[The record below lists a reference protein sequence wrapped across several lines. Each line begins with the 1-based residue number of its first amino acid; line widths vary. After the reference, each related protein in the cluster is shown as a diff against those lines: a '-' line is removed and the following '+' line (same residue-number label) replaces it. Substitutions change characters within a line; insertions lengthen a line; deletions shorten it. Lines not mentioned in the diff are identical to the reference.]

1 MQAQDTKTQQ
11 DLAKMQESLNNLQRY
26 HKSGSLSLLFS
37 NDTEKKKVQ
46 EEKLEKIQGFAE
58 NLGFDGVG
66 VNNDGDVFA
75 YKGDKALW
83 LNEGFFDNF
92 SDVLLNNSYGIAGSV
107 AGGMLGSTLAGAKAG
122 RALGSV
128 GGASGQI
135 VGGILGSAIGAFG
148 GGILDAVNTQLK
160 NKEEINAKFLENMLR
175 VGNEEML
182 FDLAGGSVGTYVL
195 ANGKKILTA
204 PLKATKKLSE
214 NLIATGTL
222 KNLATTQNINAAKDL
237 LDANIPKE
245 VQEDLKAFANAYGGN
260 LKMQEEVLGLTQAKE
275 ALSAKYGEDSIL
287 TKTASALEKLALENN
302 TQNAQKELLELIR
315 ADSSGQA
322 LGMLY
327 QVAKESPKANDNLKS
342 LLNKTTQALNKELE
356 SLNLNPQ
363 TLKEIYKELESG
375 TKESY
380 DIATNKVLLD
390 LYENERITLNR
401 GEYDNL
407 RKQLENNA
415 ELETSALSFLKFV
428 ENSIFNPQGVGLE
441 QLINAR
447 KTLNGFIKDTKDSN
461 TKSYLKN
468 IVENHLHKEINNG
481 INKIFQSNPHFYQ
494 QATNLY
500 NNSLSDYA
508 TMKETLKDLKKLGF
522 LDEAKSNEN
531 LIDKFIKYIQG
542 DGGLNSKNNF
552 IELTKGLSEQN
563 KQAIELNVLN
573 RIYQR
578 NLLKD
583 DGIEVFASKNFLRE
597 TQKLKE
603 VFNTKGAREFIELME
618 GFNKLF
624 SNDAE
629 IALKMGYA
637 TPRVE
642 GSSIATTIEGAIQQ
656 KMIKGIFG
664 ILMRNLPHNSLII
677 KGLGLSENVQAQALR
692 YHLKK
697 ALENTNDIH
706 AFKTHLSQNADKQNF
721 NSATQQILKEI
732 LGEVDTLKNE
742 VLRESENYK
751 NAYEKDTQAQVK
763 SDIQP
768 LKMLESGEL
777 DEALLKQAQERNLK
791 LWVGNLENEQLAKEL
806 GLDSKKPIRIT
817 MQGNAITHIEKR
829 HGANSIMAQNGQPSI
844 QIQDYANHAQIVN
857 TADKSKVILSDDNQ
871 RMLVSGKQVN
881 GYYIIV
887 ESISTKK
894 NELKLKTMYKENGR
908 LEDSAI
914 FKSARALTDHNN
926 GGESLRLNPSNS
938 LDFHAQQNLTTK
950 ERIKQARDLGLNPK
964 EAVEFIKG
972 VQNKEILREVDTLK
986 NEVLREGGNYKFAST
1001 KEPEAP
1007 NLSPK
1012 TPQEAQEILES
1023 ITPAQMPAHLNE
1035 QEFLNGFSHIVN
1047 KENFLAHL
1055 QKAQDSKER
1064 IQALNLVEPTRL
1076 EPDLVLDTHN
1086 VKGEATKD
1094 FIKAF
1099 QNRNG
1104 SKFYVLVTQRDNEN
1118 FLLTGIPISRKN
1130 KIIKRI
1136 NNAEAIKARD
1146 FQGISTLLSH
1156 TSPELNANLT
1166 TKDRIKQARDLGLNP
1181 KEAVE
1186 FIKNKNLPQPRTN
1199 TLPQNKEILEAEIVE
1214 SEEIPHLQKKLIEWI
1229 EQNATQRPQL
1239 IAPNQ
1244 QARLSTRD
1252 LIEFARA
1259 QNLPPKQAVYLIN
1272 NTPRNL
1278 PIKVESTQKVNANA
1292 QNVNTK
1298 NVNEKGNIENNVK
1311 DVENVES
1318 KDLKTLRAQT
1328 KEALKPYTQQKIT
1341 NKGDNTQAVL
1351 THKGISEMLSAKAI
1365 AQSVNNGFTKA
1376 QHLQAVQNIKDLFES
1391 AVFKESQ
1398 APKHPKND
1406 VLAYRIYNAPFENAN
1421 AVISVQERKVND
1433 DVLYFVKLEN
1443 LQPMQN
1449 EASAFTSNLQ
1459 GLKSKVD
1466 NPAERQ
1472 TLPSLD
1478 SEKIIPQQVKTTQEI
1493 IKEAKDKNVILKA
1506 QNPTKAQIAYFNPFM
1521 NEYEKIKEIKKLH
1534 TQDDNLIRVMKVD
1547 GRNDYIEPLSNMSV
1561 SKEYLQ
1567 KQTAQSLK
1575 EQITQAILGNQ
1586 TQLKA
1591 LQQGYNTYH
1600 LSTFQKEVLESALD
1614 IANNPTKY
1622 KEYKLQGLQKQLDNL
1637 NSNEAYHIEKSREY
1651 DRARYAKDR
1660 QELEKE
1666 ISALK
1671 GTESSLESVPQKVE
1685 SSDIVFTDKKGKQH
1699 TLTKEVAQQWL
1710 ETFNL
1715 KSLDE
1720 TYTPQHT
1727 QEIKQALG
1735 GKEIRL
1741 QLGSLKKLV
1750 AQGREQYIPQIKEVL
1765 DSPEAIMRDDMGEYL
1780 FIKHLKD
1787 DDYFVNVSFDNGEYL
1802 VSISNGI
1809 KETRNLNNKIKKG
1822 GSFIYQSPNFNSI
1835 SQKLLQTSQYSA
1847 NKIDENILPQSKE
1860 KIKQE
1865 KSREIKRMLKTLKA
1879 AGAYDDTEYIT
1890 SIFPD
1895 FFDYFDKANNFYV
1908 PKYYTDFKDFID
1920 QVTQLRPLSLFEHSK
1935 FPSVKDFESII
1946 LNSKNVDFESLK
1958 KIQGLKEIVE
1968 MLEKE
1973 AEIFNSLPQRPK
1985 SLKEYFKIKEARNRK
2000 TAFKPV
2006 TIEKYVKAHFNEPNA
2021 SESYKE
2027 AAKVGI
2033 QNAINRAKTKEYK
2046 QNLKKWGEGAS
2057 HYLRD
2062 ENGDLLLNA
2071 DGFYYNDKAF
2081 FDKHF
2086 FKKMYKKRFPAASL
2100 ASILEEYKAA
2110 KSNYENAINTND
2122 FKRFKHDVYFD
2133 FMLKKSALNEGSFNP
2148 DSKNVLQSNPHLGSG
2163 LVGGSVAGIE
2173 QDENGNLSFS
2183 PEKFALGLLGGV
2195 VGSKAVAKGFAYL
2208 KENPQV
2214 KEAVAREL
2222 ANTLALGFDKAKAKY
2237 PALSLL
2243 EPRYI
2248 VQNEK
2253 GRKIQAKSMLKELEK
2268 EQKGLYNVAFN
2279 GKNAVL
2285 IQKDLEN
2292 IDEAILLQKG
2302 TKRKGGK
2309 HIRLAHSTDKTQ
2321 EGYVTKNEVVNL
2333 GKDIRQFLKEHKEP
2347 FIDTNGARLYEWEKD
2362 SARFRVVVN
2371 DIQDSGGNS
2380 LLPSASEEIITF
2392 YSDRNLKE
2400 KMEFKNPVLKVQEK
2414 FNFNPQKARDLLE
2427 WHKDSSPLTKDEN
2440 GLPKVFY
2447 HGSKEKDF
2455 EIFERQEKGK
2465 FDIGFWFSD
2474 NKAFADKYT
2483 IDTLSA
2489 NKGSLYKVFLNMK
2502 NPFSMNAPLNES
2514 KKAEI
2519 HNIFTPTNANKNK
2532 AEAELNKWY
2541 LAKDE
2546 LRKNNLE
2553 LQEYIPEHIIIR
2565 DTKNGELFQIGHEH
2579 LLRKNRLEDIE
2590 DLSGYADSKE
2600 FVNKLKAFDNLVG
2613 EAKFD
2618 NLIKITQ
2625 DYPNEYFK
2633 NDMEF
2638 YITRLI
2644 DKTELDNNIKGLYEI
2659 KPYISTHYAVLRR
2672 QPISSILKQK
2682 GYDGIVFAND
2692 EFVVFDSNQIKHI
2705 ENKGQNGT
2713 YFNDSSPNIYQSNPH
2728 LGSGLVGGSVAGIEE
2743 DENGNLSFNAE
2754 KFALGLLGG
2763 VVGSKAVAKGL
2774 EWRANKVAKSYPNIA
2789 KDNPTLMSEIAK
2801 RDLATYARTNAYNTI
2816 TRFLNNNK
2824 ILDVNPQLF
2833 AGEKALINEAY
2844 APHKARLEKAKEL
2857 ESKGADEI
2865 EIWEKTGWYKDK
2877 DKKWKFE
2884 ISQRGGEFDY
2894 QSLKKQSDY
2903 YKESLPLAEF
2913 LHDEKLY
2920 QAYPELM
2927 DLKILATYDDG
2938 RIYKDV
2944 KGQYN
2949 GDYIF
2954 LNTKHLTTDE
2964 KAKSILYHELQHA
2977 IQDIEGFAYGYKKP
2991 IDFRGGFDKYKKQ
3004 HGEVEARNVEAR
3016 LNSYG
3021 DIHSKQSLKD
3031 EIEKLKNTLLSA
3043 KKYDP
3048 DTAKILADRIE
3059 KYEKNY
3065 KNLGEY
3071 DIYNTRKHPYKTM
3084 DTHINDT
3091 IAEATMQGEALSKEL
3106 ESSFLDSNG
3115 KIDYK
3120 ALESFAIPLP
3130 KPTDIQTFSQNL
3142 LNSKN
3147 ATPNK
3152 AKNRVA
3158 YKTPAGVV
3166 NIYIP
3171 YAYRHFGK
3179 QGNKKENRFNITGV
3193 LIHILDNPTFVT
3205 RDEAGTLYFYKP
3217 FKNANNII
3225 DIVSISIAKNGKIE
3239 YRTTYEATKGRLKQM
3254 ITRHDLIYM
3263 GHKEVAT

>member
-1 MQAQDTKTQQ
+1 MAAGGAFLDSQNLESSPTSTSKTLNSTQTKNT
-11 DLAKMQESLNNLQRY
+11 DPFKGEGNKTELNA
-26 HKSGSLSLLFS
+26 G
-37 NDTEKKKVQ
+37 
-46 EEKLEKIQGFAE
+46 EKINQNITLNGGGNTTGALPTPSQTFILSNNGE
-58 NLGFDGVG
+58 ILGNIDMEKGGTGLGNTLGINL
-66 VNNDGDVFA
+66 
-75 YKGDKALW
+75 YGDKALMSGNINAKVGQAFIALRGDSKITGNINIGENGFTKFVITNSPSIAGQNHHNNSPEIGTNTISSKITVNKLGM
-83 LNEGFFDNF
+83 LNIRAENDKAFKFNGSIDNNGGIVNLASYRNRFVGGTYKCGENNNHTCIVNGYTMEMQDGFIFSKTGDYHFKNTNGGKIGLHSWNFTESGRIIIDTDGQDKREENLKNVKFGEFNEFPDHPNYPNFVRPKEEETITEMSGAQSIKTDTKTTPITITLFGDREIFAKGSYVQYLVLTPEEEKDLKDGKISIYDKDGRHNVAGHFIEGGTSLDPDGKESNFATLLHEGKLKLSDGSGGILKPFRVQADGKICYGNDCERDKNNNNGPSSDDIVDNIPGSTIGSNQINALNTNMTQTF
-92 SDVLLNNSYGIAGSV
+92 NTIKEISTKTFRTEHTNHLSSNTLKEQVAYALYNHSKNVSKNNSLDNNPINKNLSSNNLKNHTNNNLLSYNAKNNSLNDNINLLDNTSNPGNTNIASNVSNINALTNPASNTSENNTLSNASNNTNLEAYITDEQITTYATYAQAGASDALFYDEINKGYTDLDLLRALDDIFIKQNKKESDLYTYAVPYYNYIKDKSLGLGTTKTNSYG
-107 AGGMLGSTLAGAKAG
+107 L
-122 RALGSV
+122 
-128 GGASGQI
+128 
-135 VGGILGSAIGAFG
+135 
-148 GGILDAVNTQLK
+148 
-160 NKEEINAKFLENMLR
+160 
-175 VGNEEML
+175 
-182 FDLAGGSVGTYVL
+182 LAGGQLNFIILDSDSKGNFLITAKKVNSTEIENPKYKKLARAGVEPATTTLRNVKQKPTEAISLARDEIIPQNQEKLKQIEAFKKEFNLSEDSFKPLGSISEDGEILTEKGYFKVLKVNEKDGYVIAFESIEQYRGVYYFNKPMIYDL
-195 ANGKKILTA
+195 QGRYLGAPYIDGQKVKNATELFTELDEIKPFTIGKNKTIQQALSTIKPKKIFA
-204 PLKATKKLSE
+204 DGYNE
-214 NLIATGTL
+214 NLVLVDKVIKTKTRDGKEVNVLKIDGIEKDPITGLGTGDITKADYKTYKEAIQSIIL
-222 KNLATTQNINAAKDL
+222 KQKEAPMFKVLEKGINAEFFSDL
-237 LDANIPKE
+237 
-245 VQEDLKAFANAYGGN
+245 
-260 LKMQEEVLGLTQAKE
+260 
-275 ALSAKYGEDSIL
+275 
-287 TKTASALEKLALENN
+287 
-302 TQNAQKELLELIR
+302 QK
-315 ADSSGQA
+315 
-322 LGMLY
+322 
-327 QVAKESPKANDNLKS
+327 QVAKEILEKVKDKNAVLILQKEHLENKLET
-342 LLNKTTQALNKELE
+342 LNKNGEWLKQNRPELY
-356 SLNLNPQ
+356 N
-363 TLKEIYKELESG
+363 
-375 TKESY
+375 
-380 DIATNKVLLD
+380 
-390 LYENERITLNR
+390 
-401 GEYDNL
+401 
-407 RKQLENNA
+407 
-415 ELETSALSFLKFV
+415 
-428 ENSIFNPQGVGLE
+428 ENSFNTSGE
-441 QLINAR
+441 
-447 KTLNGFIKDTKDSN
+447 
-461 TKSYLKN
+461 
-468 IVENHLHKEINNG
+468 
-481 INKIFQSNPHFYQ
+481 
-494 QATNLY
+494 
-500 NNSLSDYA
+500 
-508 TMKETLKDLKKLGF
+508 
-522 LDEAKSNEN
+522 
-531 LIDKFIKYIQG
+531 
-542 DGGLNSKNNF
+542 
-552 IELTKGLSEQN
+552 
-563 KQAIELNVLN
+563 
-573 RIYQR
+573 
-578 NLLKD
+578 
-583 DGIEVFASKNFLRE
+583 
-597 TQKLKE
+597 KLKQE
-603 VFNTKGAREFIELME
+603 I
-618 GFNKLF
+618 
-624 SNDAE
+624 AE
-629 IALKMGYA
+629 IE
-637 TPRVE
+637 RE
-642 GSSIATTIEGAIQQ
+642 
-656 KMIKGIFG
+656 
-664 ILMRNLPHNSLII
+664 IL
-677 KGLGLSENVQAQALR
+677 Q
-692 YHLKK
+692 
-697 ALENTNDIH
+697 
-706 AFKTHLSQNADKQNF
+706 
-721 NSATQQILKEI
+721 TQQ
-732 LGEVDTLKNE
+732 
-742 VLRESENYK
+742 
-751 NAYEKDTQAQVK
+751 
-763 SDIQP
+763 
-768 LKMLESGEL
+768 
-777 DEALLKQAQERNLK
+777 
-791 LWVGNLENEQLAKEL
+791 
-806 GLDSKKPIRIT
+806 
-817 MQGNAITHIEKR
+817 
-829 HGANSIMAQNGQPSI
+829 
-844 QIQDYANHAQIVN
+844 
-857 TADKSKVILSDDNQ
+857 
-871 RMLVSGKQVN
+871 
-881 GYYIIV
+881 
-887 ESISTKK
+887 
-894 NELKLKTMYKENGR
+894 
-908 LEDSAI
+908 
-914 FKSARALTDHNN
+914 
-926 GGESLRLNPSNS
+926 
-938 LDFHAQQNLTTK
+938 
-950 ERIKQARDLGLNPK
+950 
-964 EAVEFIKG
+964 
-972 VQNKEILREVDTLK
+972 
-986 NEVLREGGNYKFAST
+986 
-1001 KEPEAP
+1001 
-1007 NLSPK
+1007 
-1012 TPQEAQEILES
+1012 
-1023 ITPAQMPAHLNE
+1023 
-1035 QEFLNGFSHIVN
+1035 
-1047 KENFLAHL
+1047 
-1055 QKAQDSKER
+1055 
-1064 IQALNLVEPTRL
+1064 
-1076 EPDLVLDTHN
+1076 
-1086 VKGEATKD
+1086 
-1094 FIKAF
+1094 
-1099 QNRNG
+1099 
-1104 SKFYVLVTQRDNEN
+1104 
-1118 FLLTGIPISRKN
+1118 
-1130 KIIKRI
+1130 
-1136 NNAEAIKARD
+1136 
-1146 FQGISTLLSH
+1146 
-1156 TSPELNANLT
+1156 
-1166 TKDRIKQARDLGLNP
+1166 
-1181 KEAVE
+1181 
-1186 FIKNKNLPQPRTN
+1186 
-1199 TLPQNKEILEAEIVE
+1199 
-1214 SEEIPHLQKKLIEWI
+1214 
-1229 EQNATQRPQL
+1229 
-1239 IAPNQ
+1239 
-1244 QARLSTRD
+1244 
-1252 LIEFARA
+1252 A